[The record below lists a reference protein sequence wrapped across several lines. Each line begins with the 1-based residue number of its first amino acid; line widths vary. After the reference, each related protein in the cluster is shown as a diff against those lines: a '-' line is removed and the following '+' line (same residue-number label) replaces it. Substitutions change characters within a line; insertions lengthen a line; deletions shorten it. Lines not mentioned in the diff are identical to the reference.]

1 MALEA
6 LAPLLTQII
15 LYFAAFLIVTLS
27 LNLEVGYAGIAQFGR
42 VLAVLTGA
50 VVAGAIP
57 GRILAYMMGMPY
69 GAEYANH
76 LINFKIVN
84 TITNELLTPNPL
96 LSIGMFIFTL
106 ALAALLGGIVGF
118 ICSYPALR
126 LKEAYLGI
134 TLLAFGD
141 ALQAFIWN
149 YDPIAGATQGINIPD
164 FYRWVGAGAPR
175 FYAATITMLGIAIL
189 VYILIDAIGRA
200 PYGRALKAMRDS
212 EVAAA
217 VYGKDI
223 AGLRGRTLIVGGAI
237 AAIGGALWTM
247 YSLSFKAITFN
258 RLTWTFW
265 PWAFMMLGGTG
276 NNFGVLIG
284 TFIFSTARTLIF
296 TYKELLTQV
305 IPISPQ
311 WLEYILVGTAIV
323 VIALLRPQGI
333 IPEKPALTLKREE
346 IIEIKERVRSRSK

>member
-96 LSIGMFIFTL
+96 LSIGMFVFTL
-106 ALAALLGGIVGF
+106 AVAALLGGIVGF

-149 YDPIAGATQGINIPD
+149 YDPIAGATQGINVPD

-223 AGLRGRTLIVGGAI
+223 AGLRGKTLIVGGAI

-296 TYKELLTQV
+296 TYKEILTQV